1 MNDSNKSGTGYR
13 MLDTRCLNFKVSS
26 INHLVS
32 LFALIFISIEASA
45 QYQPTPENLKS
56 REWFQDAKFGL
67 FIHWGVY
74 SVLGDG
80 EWVMNNQK
88 IPIKT
93 YEKLPAFFNP
103 IEFNAAEWVKMV
115 KDAGMNYITI
125 TSKHHDGFAMFD
137 SKVSDYNIV
146 KRTPYGKDV
155 LKMLA
160 DECHK
165 QGIKLFFYHSQL
177 DWHHP
182 DYFPRG
188 FTGGDWTGR
197 EEKGDMN
204 KYLDYMDAQLSELL
218 TGYGEVAGIWFDGMW
233 DKKDADWRLKK
244 TYDLIHQLQP
254 AALVGSNHHRP
265 PYEGEDFQMFEKD
278 LPGHNTTGYAPEQKV
293 GDLPK
298 ETCETIN
305 HSWGFNLQDANNKS
319 KKELIQYLV
328 KAAGY
333 GANFLLNVGPMPNG
347 KIQPEHVALLKQ
359 MGEWTKVNGETIYG
373 TRGGPLSART
383 WGVMTQKANKIYL
396 HILDWQDETLTLPK
410 LGKKVVSVKLFKD
423 HSPLKFVENDFGISV
438 KVPKSWMDEIDTI
451 VELEVK

>member
-1 MNDSNKSGTGYR
+1 MKKQSVVIV
-13 MLDTRCLNFKVSS
+13 LLLLLVSS
-26 INHLVS
+26 IQ
-32 LFALIFISIEASA
+32 A
-45 QYQPTPENLKS
+45 QEKKYTPTPENMKN

-80 EWVMNNQK
+80 EWVMNNQQ

-103 IEFNAAEWVKMV
+103 IEFNPAEWVQMV
-115 KDAGMNYITI
+115 KDAGMQYITI
-125 TSKHHDGFAMFD
+125 TSKHHDGFAMYD

-160 DECHK
+160 DECRK

-188 FTGGDWTGR
+188 NTGGSYTGR
-197 EEKGDMN
+197 ADKGDMN
-204 KYLDYMDAQLSELL
+204 KYLDYMDAQLAELL
-218 TGYGEVAGIWFDGMW
+218 TNYGDVAGIWFDGMW
-233 DKKDADWRLKK
+233 DKKDAEWRLEK
-244 TYDLIHQLQP
+244 TYSLIHKLQP
-254 AALVGSNHHRP
+254 ATLVGSNHHVT

-278 LPGHNTTGYAPEQKV
+278 LPGHNTTGFAPEQKI

-305 HSWGFNLQDANNKS
+305 NSWGFNLRDDRNKS
-319 KKELIQYLV
+319 RKDLIQYLV

-347 KIQPEHVALLKQ
+347 KIQPEHVELLKQ
-359 MGEWTKVNGETIYG
+359 MGEWTRQYGETIYG
-373 TRGGPLSART
+373 TRGGPLSARE
-383 WGVMTQKANKIYL
+383 WGVMTQKGNKVYI
-396 HILDWQDETLTLPK
+396 HILNWHDETLTLPK
-410 LGKKVVSVKLFKD
+410 LGKKVASAKVFIDKTPVKFL
-423 HSPLKFVENDFGISV
+423 ENDFGLSLKI
-438 KVPKSWMDEIDTI
+438 PKEKMNEVDTVI
-451 VELEVK
+451 ELELK